1 MFVGNSEK
9 PDTAN
14 QNIFE
19 HNPVPEKTVKGILES
34 GRSILLKEEMSD
46 PGKSISNNGQPP

>member
-1 MFVGNSEK
+1 VFVGNSEK